1 MKRPSASVPRP
12 SASVIEDNASVIGP
26 SCIRR
31 QLLLEDRME
40 LEKHHNLSGRLQS
53 YPIPKPSQAPPPA
66 VEDNYSPTALEDDEE
81 AASTAVADNYSPT
94 ATVLEDDEED
104 EQDDHD
110 EEADYDH
117 DEPSSSAGKRYRSR
131 APERATPADRQ
142 GKIKLMKQEPKY
154 LPAPK
159 HRNPAVAAVRHVEIE
174 PGSLARED
182 QNLPCWV
189 GQGNCLISTWILGK
203 LSLIHI

>member
-1 MKRPSASVPRP
+1 MKRPSASV
-12 SASVIEDNASVIGP
+12 IGP
-26 SCIRR
+26 SCSVCEDRVAAVRPPDMQPRGYI
-31 QLLLEDRME
+31 DRME
-40 LEKHHNLSGRLQS
+40 LEEQQEMFGRLQS

-66 VEDNYSPTALEDDEE
+66 VEDNYSPTVYYDEEAASTAVADNYSPTATVLEDDEE
-81 AASTAVADNYSPT
+81 ATSTAVADNYSPT

-131 APERATPADRQ
+131 APEQATPTELQ
-142 GKIKLMKQEPKY
+142 GKIKLMKQEPKD

-159 HRNPAVAAVRHVEIE
+159 QKYRR
-174 PGSLARED
+174 
-182 QNLPCWV
+182 Q
-189 GQGNCLISTWILGK
+189 
-203 LSLIHI
+203 